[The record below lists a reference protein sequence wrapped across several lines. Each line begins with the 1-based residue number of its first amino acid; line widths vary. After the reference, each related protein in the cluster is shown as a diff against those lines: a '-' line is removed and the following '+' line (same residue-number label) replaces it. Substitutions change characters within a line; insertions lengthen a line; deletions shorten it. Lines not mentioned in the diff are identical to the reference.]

1 MSFTVAYYID
11 SQAFGGAEQVLFNL
25 LTKLDRD
32 VWHPV
37 LVYHPSEGITGFVE
51 RVKGLGVETLSLPRI
66 RNIRD
71 VSGLKHFS
79 AGLRS
84 IRPRIFHANLNW
96 ILSCTYGITAAF
108 LSGVKTI
115 VATQHLYGEMETR
128 RETVIQRFISLV
140 VDRYIAVSNDIAR
153 QLKEDIFFSS
163 KVDVVHNGILTSDF
177 ASTDLRSDY
186 SEQMRREEGK
196 QTRGIIL
203 TAARLTEQKGHQY
216 LLKAIPFI
224 TGPLFLFAGDGPA
237 RDDIEREI
245 KELNIGD
252 RVRVLGYRND
262 IPELLSRCSIFV
274 LPSLFEGHPLSI
286 MEAMAAGKPVI
297 ASDIR
302 GVDEII
308 VNGVSG
314 YLVPPRNPEALAS
327 AIRTLLEDKELSGRI
342 AEAGRRRIENEFSA
356 DTMTNKV
363 TGIYEDLIAQGMNFP
378 AD

>member
-25 LTKLDRD
+25 LTKHDRD

-51 RVKGLGVETLSLPRI
+51 RVEDLGVKTLPLPRI
-66 RNIRD
+66 RNLRDIR
-71 VSGLKHFS
+71 GLKNFA